1 MIKAIAFDV
10 DDTLLN
16 TSEIL
21 IPFAI
26 QKIYQVLL
34 ANGLKVTFEE
44 FNRQRL
50 SFVAQSSHREFFKH
64 FIDGYPFTSE
74 ITVSR
79 NDLAATLI
87 QHFYE
92 PEIPL
97 NANLIEG
104 SSENLNRLKSKYK
117 IYVVTSGV
125 EKTQV
130 QKIEALKLI
139 QWIPKENHLIIDG
152 NKYKTKK
159 QAFQMI
165 LKKENLLPAEL
176 LSVGNR
182 LSQEIRMA
190 KELGAKTCYFKFGEH
205 ANDIPKDHFEQADYI
220 ITHHKDFIP
229 TCQL

>member
-26 QKIYQVLL
+26 QKIYKVLL
-34 ANGLKVTFEE
+34 EHGLKVTFEE

-50 SFVAQSSHREFFKH
+50 SFVAHASHREFFKH
-64 FIDGYPFTSE
+64 FVDGYPFTSE
-74 ITVSR
+74 ITVSK
-79 NDLAATLI
+79 NDLVTTLI

-92 PEIPL
+92 PEIPM
-97 NANLIEG
+97 NVKLIEG
-104 SSENLNRLKSKYK
+104 SSENLNKLILKYK

-125 EKTQV
+125 AKTQV
-130 QKIEALKLI
+130 QKIEALKLS
-139 QWIPKENHLIIDG
+139 QWIPKKNHLIIDG
-152 NKYKTKK
+152 SRFRTKK

-165 LKKENLLPAEL
+165 LEKENLLPSEL

-190 KELGAKTCYFKFGEH
+190 KELGAQTCYFKFGEH
-205 ANDIPKDHFEQADYI
+205 ANDIPKDHFEQADYT